1 MTTLPIL
8 THSGPVKSIY
18 SKTQS
23 ERLTSLNN
31 RAKRLTENCNMKNAP
46 HKVNKQN
53 CIFVKKC
60 LLKQL
65 FSSSKTWPRHKKQ

>member
-31 RAKRLTENCNMKNAP
+31 RAKRLTANCNMKNVP